1 MLLHG
6 LRALSATA
14 TTRATALVF
23 IANGFVLANWFTRI
37 PATKEALGLGDGAL
51 GLTLMGMPLG
61 SAIILPF
68 SGRLVG
74 RLGAGTL
81 AALAG
86 IATAMAAALPAFAI
100 GIWSLALAMFLLG
113 FANGAMDVAMNAKGA
128 AIERALGFNI
138 MSALHGMYGVGV
150 LLGSTTGSL
159 FAGLGAPVAMH
170 LPMTSAIAIAALVA
184 VWARLFDRPM
194 AAAETGDRL
203 LALPHGPL
211 WPLACIAAASF
222 LAEGAAADWSA
233 VYIRTVLDSPPG
245 LAALALVGFSL
256 GLTLT
261 RFVADALGERFGEL
275 TLLRGGSALAG
286 IGMTVGLLQ
295 PSATI
300 AILGFVAMGAGL
312 AAVVPI
318 AFRRASNTEG
328 IPPGA
333 GVAAVATIGYTGF
346 LAGPPLIGLV
356 AEMVGLRA
364 ALFIVPVLAL
374 GIATLGVAAIS
385 RARPRGSSL
394 PPSRRS

>member
-14 TTRATALVF
+14 AARAIALVF

-37 PATKEALGLGDGAL
+37 PATKEALELGDGAL
-51 GLTLMGMPLG
+51 GVTLMGMPLG
-61 SAIILPF
+61 SAVILPF
-68 SGRLVG
+68 TGRLVG
-74 RLGAGTL
+74 RMGAGTL
-81 AALAG
+81 ATFAG
-86 IATAMAAALPAFAI
+86 IATATAAALPAFAI
-100 GIWSLALAMFLLG
+100 DIWSLALAMFLLG

-150 LLGSTTGSL
+150 LVGSMTGSL
-159 FAGLGAPVAMH
+159 FAGLGVPVMAH
-170 LPMTSAIAIAALVA
+170 LPLTSGLAIAALVA
-184 VWARLFDRPM
+184 TMTRLSDRPV
-194 AAAETGDRL
+194 AAPEAAEKL
-203 LALPHGPL
+203 LAIPRGPI

-233 VYIRTVLDSPPG
+233 VYVRTVLDSPPG
-245 LAALALVGFSL
+245 MAALALVGFSL

-275 TLLRGGSALAG
+275 TLLQGGSALAG
-286 IGMTVGLLQ
+286 LGMIVGLLQ
-295 PSATI
+295 SSAI
-300 AILGFVAMGAGL
+300 VAILGFVAMGAGL

-328 IPPGA
+328 IPPGT
-333 GVAAVATIGYTGF
+333 GVAAVATVGYTGF
-346 LAGPPLIGLV
+346 LAGPPLIGLL
-356 AEMVGLRA
+356 AEMIGLRA

-374 GIATLGVAAIS
+374 GIATLGVAAI
-385 RARPRGSSL
+385 G
-394 PPSRRS
+394 RR